1 MKTRPHGENTAGTQ
15 SIAFGE
21 RTLHYMVSRLCTQ
34 NGVNEI
40 HKATQLH
47 NSGFIV
53 RHLFSYIQRHRPN
66 FSFSYDIHVTS
77 LSPVYKQHILLYNA

>member
-47 NSGFIV
+47 HNGFNV
-53 RHLFSYIQRHRPN
+53 GHLFISKGVDQIVPFHMTLMSHP
-66 FSFSYDIHVTS
+66 IPC
-77 LSPVYKQHILLYNA
+77 L